1 MELCRR
7 VIRVNMSKERIE
19 KGKIA
24 ELNLPKTI
32 QDYLEYKERRTAVVP
47 TVCDVESTATS
58 ASSAA
63 ATAAA
68 STHPAAAAV
77 SDARSGGVTASQTIA
92 ATS

>member
-47 TVCDVESTATS
+47 SVCDVDTTVTS
-58 ASSAA
+58 GGSSSAA
-63 ATAAA
+63 AA
-68 STHPAAAAV
+68 STASAVQAAV
-77 SDARSGGVTASQTIA
+77 ADARSGVTASQTIA